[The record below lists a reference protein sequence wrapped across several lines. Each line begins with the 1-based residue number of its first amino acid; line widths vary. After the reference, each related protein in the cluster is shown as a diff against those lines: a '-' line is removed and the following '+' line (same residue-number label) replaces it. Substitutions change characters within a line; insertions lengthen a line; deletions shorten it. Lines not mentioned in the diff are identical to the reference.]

1 MRQDSEAADLP
12 VQWSAVRF
20 DLECDAEMFGG
31 LGWWLTGGASLLLW
45 TGIALLLTSA

>member
-1 MRQDSEAADLP
+1 MRKETDSADL
-12 VQWSAVRF
+12 SVRWAGAI
-20 DLECDAEMFGG
+20 DLDSDAEMFGS

>member
-1 MRQDSEAADLP
+1 MRRESDAADLP
-12 VQWSAVRF
+12 VQWTVGRL
-20 DLECDAEMFGG
+20 DLECDAEMFGS